1 MRYLALL
8 LIGWLSLPVYAST
21 QVDIYHA
28 AVVIDSEQE
37 NGESLAKEQGMKD
50 VIVRATGSQ
59 SSLSNPV
66 IQKALSSSSH
76 YISQL
81 GYDLVNGQSSLNMR
95 FNDSQIDALL
105 KQAQLPSW
113 SPYRANILVWL
124 IEEQAYDRTVTW
136 EYSDS
141 SSIATLRSAAE
152 ERGLPITIPVGDIDD
167 VTGVNASDLWGG
179 FVEPIAKAS
188 QRYPVDAVLV
198 LRVQGDQIRW
208 TLYDQPPSAIL
219 ISQRAPR
226 SGSASGADA
235 ITAMVDGIS
244 DYYAGKNAVVVSGES
259 SEGITM
265 KVVNITSASDFF
277 RLESAL
283 KKLNSVAGSE
293 IKRIQGNELTLK
305 LHLLASKQAFEQEV
319 SSISQLAVHE
329 EPNKPVEEV
338 LPVLVTQQ
346 PTSTD
351 TLTDHEQV
359 NSDVVMAEAEVSVHE
374 GQESESVTVEPAQ
387 EPYDVIYE
395 WTARQRS

>member
-28 AVVIDSEQE
+28 EVVIDSEQE

-59 SSLSNPV
+59 SSLSNPL

-81 GYDLVNGQSSLNMR
+81 GYEQVNGQSSLNMR
-95 FNDSQIDALL
+95 FNDSQINALL
-105 KQAQLPSW
+105 TQAQLPSW

-124 IEEQAYDRTVTW
+124 VEEQAYERTVAW
-136 EYSDS
+136 EHSDS
-141 SSIATLRSAAE
+141 SNIVSLRSAAE
-152 ERGLPITIPVGDIDD
+152 VRGLPITIPVGDFEDI
-167 VTGVNASDLWGG
+167 TGVNVSDLWGG

-188 QRYPVDAVLV
+188 QRYPADAVLV
-198 LRVQGDQIRW
+198 LRAQGDQIRW
-208 TLYDQPPSAIL
+208 TLYDQSPSAIL

-244 DYYAGKNAVVVSGES
+244 DYYAGKSAVVVSGES

-319 SSISQLAVHE
+319 SSISQLTVHE
-329 EPNKPVEEV
+329 EPIKPAEEV
-338 LPVLVTQQ
+338 LPVLVTQE

-351 TLTDHEQV
+351 TLTEQEQV
-359 NSDVVMAEAEVSVHE
+359 NPDVVMAEAEVPVQK
-374 GQESESVTVEPAQ
+374 GQESEPVTIEPAQ
-387 EPYDVIYE
+387 EHYDVIYE